1 MENTPILWR
10 RTDTPGHEAAR
21 LRETNTGSSLAG
33 TAIFIHESQPV
44 RLDYMIALD
53 TQWRTRSAM
62 VVGWIGSRELHIS
75 IETEQGLWA
84 MNGEIM
90 EGLRDCVDIDLNFSP
105 STNLLPI
112 RRLALEVGEEAWV
125 RAAWLRFPS
134 LTLEPLEQS
143 YKREAERVYRYRSA
157 NFEATI
163 EVNEA
168 GFVTKYGPWT
178 QELNGL
184 T

>member
-53 TQWRTRSAM
+53 TTWRTRSAM

-84 MNGEIM
+84 MNGEIID
-90 EGLRDCVDIDLNFSP
+90 GLRDCVDIDLNFSP

-112 RRLALEVGEEAWV
+112 
-125 RAAWLRFPS
+125 
-134 LTLEPLEQS
+134 
-143 YKREAERVYRYRSA
+143 
-157 NFEATI
+157 
-163 EVNEA
+163 
-168 GFVTKYGPWT
+168 
-178 QELNGL
+178 
-184 T
+184 